1 MNTNLLR
8 GKIVASGLT
17 QYKLAELLHMS
28 KNTLSNKVQGHTSF
42 TLEEVNRLC
51 ELLHID
57 DNTEKAEIFLT

>member
-8 GKIVASGLT
+8 GKIVASGMT
-17 QYKLAELLHMS
+17 QYKIAELLHMS

-42 TLEEVNRLC
+42 TLEEVNQLC
-51 ELLHID
+51 ELLHIE

>member
-8 GKIVASGLT
+8 GKIVASGMT

-42 TLEEVNRLC
+42 TLEEVNQLC
-51 ELLHID
+51 ELLQID
-57 DNTEKAEIFLT
+57 DNTEKAKIFLA